1 MNNMEYKQIAVPENE
16 NFIVWQDRFAI
27 GIPVIDDEH
36 KRLVELCNELYKEIM
51 TSKSSGRKDA
61 VRVALKDCAD
71 YVQTHF
77 NNEEK
82 LMQVC
87 GYKDFDAHK
96 QQHIEFT
103 KKVLEKIQ
111 NFDNETFASSLE
123 FVKFLYDWVLSH
135 IAHTDTLYVNDLK
148 AYLAKK

>member
-1 MNNMEYKQIAVPENE
+1 MEYKNIALPENE

-27 GIPVIDDEH
+27 GISAIDDEH
-36 KRLVELCNELYKEIM
+36 KRLVELCNELYAYVM
-51 TSKSSGRKDA
+51 NSKNSGRKDA
-61 VRVALKDCAD
+61 VKDALKKCAD
-71 YVQTHF
+71 YVHTHF
-77 NNEEK
+77 SDEEK

-87 GYKDFDAHK
+87 GYKDFEAHK
-96 QQHIEFT
+96 KVHIEFT

-123 FVKFLYDWVLSH
+123 FVKFLYDWILSH

-148 AYLAKK
+148 AYLAANR